1 MHATRTS
8 SSNRQRV
15 FTISYSQL
23 LPCGTRMAP
32 ATAQPS
38 LVLAQLLG
46 LEKLSTLSAPFPA
59 FPTPSLRRA
68 GNKPTAGQAG
78 SSPTAQDPPHDTK
91 ASSQMLSI
99 SNCWV
104 SSSTADKIKKMSV
117 SPFLAVSISSSVQR
131 ELSFI
136 SREAGKEEG
145 KRAVS
150 CE

>member
-1 MHATRTS
+1 
-8 SSNRQRV
+8 
-15 FTISYSQL
+15 
-23 LPCGTRMAP
+23 MAP
-32 ATAQPS
+32 ATTQPS

-46 LEKLSTLSAPFPA
+46 LEKLSTLPA
-59 FPTPSLRRA
+59 FPTPSLRCI

-78 SSPTAQDPPHDTK
+78 SGPTAQDPPHYTK

-99 SNCWV
+99 PNYWV
-104 SSSTADKIKKMSV
+104 SSSTADKRKKMSV
-117 SPFLAVSISSSVQR
+117 LPFLAVSISSSVQR